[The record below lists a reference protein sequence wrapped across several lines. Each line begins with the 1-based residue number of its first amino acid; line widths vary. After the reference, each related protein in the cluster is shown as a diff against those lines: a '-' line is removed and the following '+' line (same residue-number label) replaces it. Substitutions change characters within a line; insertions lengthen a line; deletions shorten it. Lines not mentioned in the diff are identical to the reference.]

1 MSFNL
6 SNLNAATRFNYPDE
20 EGAEW
25 VELRLVSSEK
35 MDEFR
40 KKINVKPKS
49 KYVVNTISKKM
60 EVVQDVDIP
69 EEKINEFND
78 MCIDYQ
84 IADWNLEE
92 PSGKEIPCTLQNKK
106 LLMGGEPV
114 FDAWVNARLR
124 KLQGNIAD
132 INGEIQKNS

>member
-1 MSFNL
+1 MPISL
-6 SNLNAATRFNYPDE
+6 SNLNKVTRFNFPNE
-20 EGAEW
+20 EGEEW

-84 IADWNLEE
+84 IANWNLEE
-92 PSGKEIPCTLQNKK
+92 PDGKEIPCTLQNKK

-114 FDAWVNARLR
+114 FDAWVNSRLR
-124 KLQGNIAD
+124 KLQGD
-132 INGEIQKNS
+132 LDELRGEEIKNS